1 MEMTCTNC
9 CAHLR
14 PGAKLCGHCG
24 CGVVRALELVSPRPE
39 HDIVT
44 PPIVH
49 APLAHHHAD
58 ELVARMQL
66 EVMTR
71 LNPLMNHE
79 RMKAMV
85 IAIAAHGGTG
95 TVGFWSDD

>member
-1 MEMTCTNC
+1 MNAFCVNC
-9 CAHLR
+9 CNEIR
-14 PGAKLCGHCG
+14 PGAQYCGHCG
-24 CGVVRALELVSPRPE
+24 GGVHAITPVRAQPV
-39 HDIVT
+39 HDVIALPAVQ
-44 PPIVH
+44 

-58 ELVARMQL
+58 ELAARMQL

-71 LNPLMNHE
+71 LNPLMTHE

-85 IAIAAHGGTG
+85 MAIAAHGGTG

>member
-1 MEMTCTNC
+1 MEMICTKC
-9 CAHLR
+9 CEQVR
-14 PGAKLCGHCG
+14 PGAKFCGHCG
-24 CGVVRALELVSPRPE
+24 WEVRHAIEPV
-39 HDIVT
+39 HAQQAYDIV
-44 PPIVH
+44 PPAIVH
-49 APLAHHHAD
+49 PPVVHRHAD
-58 ELVARMQL
+58 ELAARMQL

-85 IAIAAHGGTG
+85 MAIVAHGGTG

>member
-1 MEMTCTNC
+1 MKMTCTNC
-9 CAHLR
+9 SVHVR
-14 PGAKLCGHCG
+14 PGAKFCGHCG
-24 CGVVRALELVSPRPE
+24 CEVMRALALFPPQSE
-39 HDIVT
+39 HDIVI
-44 PPIVH
+44 PPNVH

-58 ELVARMQL
+58 ELAAGMQL

-71 LNPLMNHE
+71 LNPLMNQE

-85 IAIAAHGGTG
+85 MAIAAHGGTG

>member
-1 MEMTCTNC
+1 MEMTCANC

-14 PGAKLCGHCG
+14 SGAKFCGHCG

-39 HDIVT
+39 HDIVI

-49 APLAHHHAD
+49 APLAHRQAD

-71 LNPLMNHE
+71 LTPLMNQD

-85 IAIAAHGGTG
+85 MTIAAHGGTG
-95 TVGFWSDD
+95 SVGFWSDD

>member
-9 CAHLR
+9 SALVR
-14 PGAKLCGHCG
+14 PGAKFCGHCG
-24 CGVVRALELVSPRPE
+24 CEVMHAFELVPPRPE
-39 HDIVT
+39 HDIVI

-49 APLAHHHAD
+49 APLAHHQAD
-58 ELVARMQL
+58 ELIARTRL